1 MIKKFKEHSHIPI
14 KEIEKQQRRHRL
26 DLLQPR
32 LSDGTLNPE
41 FLKHYGAKNIRLT
54 IVDVMNM
61 RKKNPK
67 YAKQL
72 AVILEKQK
80 TEERWNL

>member
-1 MIKKFKEHSHIPI
+1 MRKKFKEHSHIEI
-14 KEIEKQQRRHRL
+14 KEIERQQHRHKI

-32 LSDGTLNPE
+32 LSDGTLNPK

-54 IVDVMNM
+54 VLDVIKM

-67 YAKQL
+67 YAEQL
-72 AVILEKQK
+72 AVILENQK
-80 TEERWNL
+80 TEERWEL